1 MSVYRVLDKNSR
13 KTFVRCSIIRK
24 HNFNQLNIYP
34 NIINSFSTWFLIIS
48 FTLSSKGI
56 MTLFNLQSGI
66 KRHSSTTKVG
76 SNLYYNLFRYT
87 KYPMKNRYFDSRL
100 LLNFMLS
107 AAQEVTGCSLNPEW
121 ILGEE
126 QGNSSWLIYLKL
138 RLNLNKQ
145 GARK

>member
-1 MSVYRVLDKNSR
+1 MFNHSKAQFQSTQHLS
-13 KTFVRCSIIRK
+13 K
-24 HNFNQLNIYP
+24 HYKFI
-34 NIINSFSTWFLIIS
+34 FHLI
-48 FTLSSKGI
+48 FDHFFHTLSSKGI

-66 KRHSSTTKVG
+66 KRHSSTTKVA

-107 AAQEVTGCSLNPEW
+107 AAQEVTGCSFNPEW
-121 ILGEE
+121 ILGEG
-126 QGNSSWLIYLKL
+126 QGIRTNRGQGYSYWLIYLKPP
-138 RLNLNKQ
+138 LNLNKQ

>member
-1 MSVYRVLDKNSR
+1 MFNHSKAQFQSTQHLS
-13 KTFVRCSIIRK
+13 K
-24 HNFNQLNIYP
+24 HYKFI
-34 NIINSFSTWFLIIS
+34 FHLI
-48 FTLSSKGI
+48 FDHFFHTLSSKGI

-66 KRHSSTTKVG
+66 KRHSSTTKVA

-107 AAQEVTGCSLNPEW
+107 AAQEVTGCSLNPEQ
-121 ILGEE
+121 ILGEG

-145 GARK
+145 GARKQSVVCYIY